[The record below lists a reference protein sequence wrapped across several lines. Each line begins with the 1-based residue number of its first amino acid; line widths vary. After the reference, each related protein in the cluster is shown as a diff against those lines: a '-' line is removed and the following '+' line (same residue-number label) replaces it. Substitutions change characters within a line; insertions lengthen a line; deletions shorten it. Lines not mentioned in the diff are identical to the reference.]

1 MNMLYIAPRQ
11 EEATEW
17 YQPPKN
23 AGYNEDSGKT
33 NHQRADNLEMNRT
46 LSRNKR
52 LRKTSTSVSI
62 AIQALGFCALGLLSL
77 INRHQPCG
85 ADRLSLEMAF
95 SVIGSTA
102 SILLGGIF
110 LVAGSLYWNR

>member
-1 MNMLYIAPRQ
+1 MRRPTNGISRREVPDIMKILV
-11 EEATEW
+11 T
-17 YQPPKN
+17 
-23 AGYNEDSGKT
+23 KT
-33 NHQRADNLEMNRT
+33 NRQRADYLEMNRAFFQ
-46 LSRNKR
+46 NKR

-62 AIQALGFCALGLLSL
+62 AILALGFCALGLLSL